1 VGGLGALALLYLLR
15 LDRLLRGWA
24 PHLAGLVTV
33 VLMAARSDPWAWGLA
48 AGLAMLGVGLAR
60 LPDWRLL
67 VAGLAVSAV
76 FGAGYGI
83 THYRTASEQR
93 ADQASAARAQSTNV
107 MATSPELL
115 IMSLA
120 NSIAGAD
127 APTVCALLGS
137 PAREQFS
144 VSVGAPDCASAVGSL
159 AAQVV
164 NPQAYRGTQLR
175 AGAVVKHGDTATV
188 DGCQATWAV
197 APSGLA
203 PGPRLG
209 RFELRRYQGGD
220 RYLVVGYTPCR

>member
-1 VGGLGALALLYLLR
+1 MRIEPIRIMTSAAMVALIA
-15 LDRLLRGWA
+15 
-24 PHLAGLVTV
+24 
-33 VLMAARSDPWAWGLA
+33 LA
-48 AGLAMLGVGLAR
+48 AGCASM
-60 LPDWRLL
+60 PPPNEK
-67 VAGLAVSAV
+67 LAVAKSSV
-76 FGAGYGI
+76 
-83 THYRTASEQR
+83 QR
-93 ADQASAARAQSTNV
+93 AEQAGAAQAQSTNV

-115 IMSLA
+115 IMSLT

-144 VSVGAPDCASAVGSL
+144 VSVGVADCASAVGSL

-164 NPQAYRGTQLR
+164 NAQAYRGTQLR
-175 AGAVVKHGDTATV
+175 AGAIVKQGDTATV
-188 DGCQATWAV
+188 DGCQATWAQ
-197 APSGLA
+197 PP

>member
-1 VGGLGALALLYLLR
+1 MGGLGTLVLLYLSR
-15 LDRLLRGWA
+15 LDRLLLGWA
-24 PHLAGLVTV
+24 PHLAALVMV

-48 AGLAMLGVGLAR
+48 AGLAVLGVGLAR
-60 LPDWRLL
+60 LPDWRVL
-67 VAGLAVSAV
+67 VAGLAVTAV

-93 ADQASAARAQSTNV
+93 ADQSSAARAQSTNV

-115 IMSLA
+115 IMSLT

-127 APTVCALLGS
+127 APTACALLGS
-137 PAREQFS
+137 PAREQLT
-144 VSVGAPDCASAVGSL
+144 VSVGAPDCADAVGML
-159 AAQVV
+159 AARVV
-164 NPQAYRGTQLR
+164 DARAYRGTQLP
-175 AGAVVKHGDTATV
+175 AGAIVKHGETATV
-188 DGCQATWAV
+188 DGCLATWAR
-197 APSGLA
+197 SGSGPE